1 MSTPTPVLKQKST
14 TERRCAG
21 CGQRLTE
28 PLPPTCPLC
37 GFHFGEE
44 RITGAD
50 VTPYAQAYSRGE
62 HSWRLM
68 SEWVWFARIERLKH
82 IALMQAS
89 AASRRFARPNLLL
102 LAFAAGFWL
111 ATVYGFKPVSASA
124 AVEPSHSVT
133 PTGTGWVH
141 LAAAPKSSRVGAPP
155 EIKVDLWWNPT
166 QSALVFAIGAVTSWL
181 IAVLILALIRSGLTA
196 AHEVKYRSEQRMT
209 AALSYSTAWAIPL
222 VIAAFLASLLPIS
235 SAGKMAQW
243 AWYPPRDAIVLSA
256 AVVAGFAA
264 AMWWFWLLR
273 LGFTA
278 PPSSRGRVSFFFA
291 VGVPIIVVGVGA
303 AWWFGLAYLFAAL
316 FKAIRLDF

>member
-1 MSTPTPVLKQKST
+1 MSTPTQVSKQKSA

-28 PLPPTCPLC
+28 PLPATCPLC

-62 HSWRLM
+62 HSWRAM

-111 ATVYGFKPVSASA
+111 ATNYGFRWVSASREA
-124 AVEPSHSVT
+124 EPTRSLT
-133 PTGTGWVH
+133 PGGSGWVH
-141 LAAAPKSSRVGAPP
+141 LAAMPPPARIGLPP

-166 QSALVFAIGAVTSWL
+166 QSALVFAIGIVTAWL
-181 IAVLILALIRSGLTA
+181 MSVLALGFIRSGMTSALET
-196 AHEVKYRSEQRMT
+196 KYRSEQRMT
-209 AALSYSTAWAIPL
+209 AALGYSTAWAIPL
-222 VIAAFLASLLPIS
+222 AIAALLASLLPIS
-235 SAGKMAQW
+235 YAGEVNRW

-256 AVVAGFAA
+256 AVIAGFAA

-278 PPSSRGRVSFFFA
+278 PPSSRSRVSFFFA
-291 VGVPIIVVGVGA
+291 VGVPLIVVGVGA
-303 AWWFGLAYLFAAL
+303 AWWFGLSFLFAAL